1 MKKILLFLL
10 CFAMLLS
17 LGACGEPSDPS
28 DGTGSDSAVQK
39 TDGKTTA
46 SKPAKTDTEDVSA
59 PSDTEEE
66 KPETGYDPSMEHKFI
81 ATDITRHSIVVYDL
95 NPCDGDFKKLTD
107 DELCVVWEWDA
118 DDDPNC
124 KIKPNAGIDAA
135 KIRYSPYYE
144 RDVMIACSSNG
155 WAGVIDYE
163 AKSLLWEYRIG
174 SGPHSIEMLPNG
186 DVVVGC
192 SSDPGALVY
201 VPLSAGI
208 TKPVSSIPSLYCHG
222 VSWDPQNELLWV
234 LENYG
239 VYAAIIL
246 DEGTEN
252 GKLVRIGK
260 SGDVFD
266 NGEGGGHA
274 FSPIYGQPGKYWASS
289 GSKLWIFDAETEE
302 LDFRFDRNPYLSL
315 KNIKGIASFPDGTVV
330 QTVGGLCGND
340 TYGWSS
346 DGLRITIR
354 YVDENGDL
362 RDRVTK
368 VSFDPFHRE
377 FYKVQPFTKDYQ

>member
-1 MKKILLFLL
+1 
-10 CFAMLLS
+10 
-17 LGACGEPSDPS
+17 
-28 DGTGSDSAVQK
+28 
-39 TDGKTTA
+39 
-46 SKPAKTDTEDVSA
+46 
-59 PSDTEEE
+59 
-66 KPETGYDPSMEHKFI
+66 
-81 ATDITRHSIVVYDL
+81 
-95 NPCDGDFKKLTD
+95 
-107 DELCVVWEWDA
+107 
-118 DDDPNC
+118 
-124 KIKPNAGIDAA
+124 
-135 KIRYSPYYE
+135 
-144 RDVMIACSSNG
+144 MIACSSSG

-208 TKPVSSIPSLYCHG
+208 TEPVSSIPSLYCHG

-239 VYAAIIL
+239 VYAAIVL

-274 FSPIYGQPGKYWASS
+274 FSPVYGQPGKYWASS

-302 LDFRFDRNPYLSL
+302 LDCWFDRYPYLSL

-330 QTVGGLCGND
+330 QTVAGLCGKD
-340 TYGWSS
+340 TKGWSS
-346 DGLRITIR
+346 DGLRVTVR

-362 RDRVTK
+362 KDRVTK
-368 VSFDPFHRE
+368 VAFDPLHRE